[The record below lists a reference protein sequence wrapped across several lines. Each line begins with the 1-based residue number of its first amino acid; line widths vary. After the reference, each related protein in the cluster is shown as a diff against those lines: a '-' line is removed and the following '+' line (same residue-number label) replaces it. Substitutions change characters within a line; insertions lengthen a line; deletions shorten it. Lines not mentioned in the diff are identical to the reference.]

1 MANFKVVQHFN
12 DREGKEEYDAK
23 KLKKYTTGD
32 SYESSNS
39 EWTDYLVKKGF
50 LKSVSKETS
59 TVKAVNPNF
68 DMKTKKDDIIAE
80 LERLEIS
87 HDSSSKKEDLLK
99 LLVGE

>member
-1 MANFKVVQHFN
+1 MANFKVVNHFN

-23 KLKKYTTGD
+23 KLKRYTIGD

-50 LKSVSKETS
+50 LKSVSNDISTIKKE
-59 TVKAVNPNF
+59 NPVF
-68 DMKTKKDDIIAE
+68 DMKMKKDDIIAE